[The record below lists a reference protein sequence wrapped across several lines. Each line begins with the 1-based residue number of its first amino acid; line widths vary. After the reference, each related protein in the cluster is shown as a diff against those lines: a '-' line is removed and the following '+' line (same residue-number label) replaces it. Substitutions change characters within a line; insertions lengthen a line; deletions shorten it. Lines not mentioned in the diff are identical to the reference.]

1 MIALDRDALICDLA
15 ETYQIMDYKALPVE
29 TLAVLASGLGD
40 KSRIMKKMSGTEIDI
55 DRFLLAGI
63 FDSLSILIWMKT
75 KDGAHNRNRPESM
88 LDLIMGTKQKETKE
102 IEAFDSIED
111 LENYYRSTI
120 GWNN

>member
-40 KSRIMKKMSGTEIDI
+40 KSRIAKKMSGTEIDI

-63 FDSLSILIWMKT
+63 FDSLSILVWMKT
-75 KDGAHNRNRPESM
+75 KDGAYNRNRPGSM

>member
-1 MIALDRDALICDLA
+1 MLAFDRDALICDLA
-15 ETYQIMDYKALPVE
+15 ETYHILDYKALPVE

-40 KSRIMKKMSGTEIDI
+40 KSRIKRKLSGMDIDL

-63 FDSLSILIWMKT
+63 FDSLSILVWMKT

-88 LDLIMGTKQKETKE
+88 LSLLVGADKKEHSE

>member
-40 KSRIMKKMSGTEIDI
+40 KSRIAKKMSGTEIDI

-63 FDSLSILIWMKT
+63 FDSLSILVWMKT

>member
-1 MIALDRDALICDLA
+1 MLAFDRDALICDLA
-15 ETYQIMDYKALPVE
+15 ETYHILDYKALPVE

-40 KSRIMKKMSGTEIDI
+40 KSRIAKKMSGTEIDI

-75 KDGAHNRNRPESM
+75 KDGAHNRNRPESV

>member
-1 MIALDRDALICDLA
+1 MLAFDRDALICDLA
-15 ETYQIMDYKALPVE
+15 ETYHILDYKALPVE

-40 KSRIMKKMSGTEIDI
+40 KSRIKRKLSGMDIDL

-63 FDSLSILIWMKT
+63 FDSLSILVWMKT
-75 KDGAHNRNRPESM
+75 KDGANNRNRPESV

>member
-40 KSRIMKKMSGTEIDI
+40 KSRIAKKMSGTEIDI

>member
-40 KSRIMKKMSGTEIDI
+40 KSRIAKKMSGTEIDI

-63 FDSLSILIWMKT
+63 FDSLSILVWMKT

-120 GWNN
+120 GWNK

>member
-40 KSRIMKKMSGTEIDI
+40 KSRIAKKMSGTEIDI

-63 FDSLSILIWMKT
+63 FDSLSILVWMKT
-75 KDGAHNRNRPESM
+75 KDSAYNRNRPESM

>member
-1 MIALDRDALICDLA
+1 MLAFDRDALICDLA
-15 ETYQIMDYKALPVE
+15 ETYHILDYKALPVE

-40 KSRIMKKMSGTEIDI
+40 KSRIKRKLSGMDIDL

-63 FDSLSILIWMKT
+63 FDSLSILVWMKT

-88 LDLIMGTKQKETKE
+88 LGLIMGADKKEHSE

-111 LENYYRSTI
+111 LESYYRSTI